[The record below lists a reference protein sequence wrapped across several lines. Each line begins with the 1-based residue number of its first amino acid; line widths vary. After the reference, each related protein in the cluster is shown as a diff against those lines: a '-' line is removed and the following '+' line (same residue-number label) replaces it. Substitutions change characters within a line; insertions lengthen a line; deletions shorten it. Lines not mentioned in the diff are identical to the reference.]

1 MGLVPSIS
9 GCILIPANKQGH
21 SLTHSSMSQGRKA
34 LHNENH
40 YGMKTKIFVNLP
52 IKDLNKSVTFF
63 TKLGFSFNP
72 QFTDEN
78 ATCMIIGED
87 IFIMLLV
94 EKFFK
99 SFTKKDVCDT
109 SKNTEAIVALS
120 VESREKV
127 DQMIEKAIDAGG
139 SEPREKQDQGWMYGR
154 SFEDIDGH
162 LWEVFFM
169 EESAIKK

>member
-1 MGLVPSIS
+1 M
-9 GCILIPANKQGH
+9 
-21 SLTHSSMSQGRKA
+21 
-34 LHNENH
+34 E
-40 YGMKTKIFVNLP
+40 TKIFVNLP
-52 IKDLNKSVTFF
+52 IKDLNKSVAFF

-127 DQMIEKAIDAGG
+127 DQMIEKVKEAGG
-139 SEPREKQDQGWMYGR
+139 SEPREKQDHGWMYGR

>member
-1 MGLVPSIS
+1 MHSTDQIQN
-9 GCILIPANKQGH
+9 AWTYWKQKR
-21 SLTHSSMSQGRKA
+21 LYPIN
-34 LHNENH
+34 LNH
-40 YGMKTKIFVNLP
+40 HGWKTKIFVNLP
-52 IKDLNKSVTFF
+52 IKDLNKSVAFF

-120 VESREKV
+120 VESREEV
-127 DQMIEKAIDAGG
+127 DQMIEKAIEAGG
-139 SEPREKQDQGWMYGR
+139 SEPREKQDHGWMYGR